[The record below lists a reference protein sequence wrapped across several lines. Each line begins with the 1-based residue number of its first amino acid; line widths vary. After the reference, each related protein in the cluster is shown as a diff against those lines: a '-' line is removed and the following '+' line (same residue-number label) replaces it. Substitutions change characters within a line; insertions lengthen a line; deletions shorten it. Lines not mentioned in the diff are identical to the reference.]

1 MHDKMLLFPRGSWET
16 RLPFESRGGQRY
28 YYGAL
33 RNARFVG
40 LHPVRVV
47 PALFE
52 VEHDVWELY
61 LCCVRGPQAFAAYAA
76 RHCGDDAYLEM
87 VAMLCAPP

>member
-1 MHDKMLLFPRGSWET
+1 MHDKILLFPRGSWET
-16 RLPFESRGGQRY
+16 RLPFQPRSGQN

-33 RNARFVG
+33 HTARFVG
-40 LHPVRVV
+40 LSLNSVI

-52 VEHDVWELY
+52 GEHDVWELY
-61 LCCVRGPQAFAAYAA
+61 LCCVLGPQEFTAYAA
-76 RHCGDDAYLEM
+76 RHCGDGAYLEM